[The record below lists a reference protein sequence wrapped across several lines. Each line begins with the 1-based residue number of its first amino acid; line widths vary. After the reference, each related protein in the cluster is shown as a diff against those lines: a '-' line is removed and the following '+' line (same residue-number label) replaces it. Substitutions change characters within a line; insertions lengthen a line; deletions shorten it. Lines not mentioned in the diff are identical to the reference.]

1 MKAELYNVDTALIT
15 DHTVVRRFRE
25 NEGVLLYPLIADNYT
40 RLGEHFSVTLHQITS
55 KEQTEFFV
63 RKKIASWIL
72 QEEYNFGIWEKDT
85 AKLIGFIRIFN
96 IDWNIPKGEIDFF
109 IDRDYTQMGT
119 MTEVL
124 QAINDFGFHQLKL
137 EKLKL
142 TISIDNQSAQRLAR
156 KCQYRREGDLRSEMK
171 KENGEIIDVMVFGL
185 TKTEFFGMDS

>member
-15 DHTVVRRFRE
+15 EHTVVRRFRE
-25 NEGVLLYPLIADNYT
+25 NEGILLYPLIADNYS
-40 RLGEHFSVTLHQITS
+40 RLGEHFSVTLHHITS
-55 KEQTEFFV
+55 KEIAEFFV

-72 QEEYNFGIWEKDT
+72 QEEYNFGVWEKDT

-96 IDWNIPKGEIDFF
+96 IDWNLPKGEVDFF
-109 IDRDYTQMGT
+109 IDRGYTQMGT

-124 QAINDFGFHQLKL
+124 RAITDFGFKQLKL

-142 TISIDNQSAQRLAR
+142 AISIDNQAAQRLAR
-156 KCQYRREGDLRSEMK
+156 KCHYRREGDLRSEMK